1 MSMKPIE
8 HARAIL
14 GEHMTHYVILAVA
27 PDAPMTLQ
35 MRTNDRYAANGLLS
49 RGIDILSENVV
60 DEGWEIQWTDE
71 DEDEDNEI

>member
-1 MSMKPIE
+1 MKPIE

-35 MRTNDRYAANGLLS
+35 MRTDDRYAANGLLS